1 MVLDYV
7 SRLQDSPPLNS
18 EKHHVMY
25 QLSGQD
31 KVQEL
36 VNYLKFTSDAVT
48 ATRVYVWFVK
58 PEVSTILIAVFRF
71 VLTDATKNA
80 NTDTKLE
87 VITGILLS
95 PSKQATPFTAVPPG
109 SHHVVALPS
118 KVCTD

>member
-1 MVLDYV
+1 
-7 SRLQDSPPLNS
+7 
-18 EKHHVMY
+18 MY